1 MAKISSN
8 NTLNQFGTELTLI
21 AGAGESLI
29 IRDVHIAGTGPGG
42 YTTFFI
48 DTSTQGYFRTS
59 TGGLGNHLAFI
70 GRSERRKT
78 ILGFLRDKGIFKG
91 YPIQSGSKFTVKNA
105 VPTRMCIVYD
115 IYDAGDVH
123 NTMENGKDS
132 KELTF
137 LMYGQPAANVNTAT
151 DTAITKKNNPSEFC
165 DFPFRGGVATKRKI
179 DLYGVVYSSRG
190 ADDGNIPNYIHTKY
204 LKLMKGRNVLFDSMR
219 AGLVAQ
225 GKNVSIGGA
234 FEAENGYDVGGEYS
248 DLYQKDALIFDEP
261 IRFANGEELD
271 TYWTTEV
278 ATAAG
283 TSPGT
288 FLASELEIAYILK
301 ETQE

>member
-8 NTLNQFGTELTLI
+8 NTISDYGTELTII
-21 AGAGESLI
+21 AGAGESFI
-29 IRDVHIAGTGPGG
+29 VKDVHVVGSGGG

-59 TGGLGNHLAFI
+59 TIGLGNHLAFI
-70 GRSERRKT
+70 GKSQRIKT
-78 ILGFLRDKGIFKG
+78 ILGFLTDKGIFKG
-91 YPIQSGSKFTVKNA
+91 YPIQSGSKFTVKNVA
-105 VPTRMCIVYD
+105 GMRTCIVYD
-115 IYDAGDVH
+115 IYDAGDIH

-151 DTAITKKNNPSEFC
+151 DTQITKRNNPSEFC

-190 ADDGNIPNYIHTKY
+190 ADDGTAAHYIHTKY

-219 AGLVAQ
+219 NGLLAQ
-225 GKNVSIGGA
+225 GKNVLTGGA
-234 FEAENGYDVGGEYS
+234 FEAENGYDVGGENS
-248 DLYQKDALIFDEP
+248 DTYQKNALIFDQP

-278 ATAAG
+278 FST
-283 TSPGT
+283 PGT
-288 FLASELEIAYILK
+288 FQASELEIAYILK

>member
-8 NTLNQFGTELTLI
+8 NVMDGYGTELTLI
-21 AGAGESLI
+21 AGAGESFLVKDI
-29 IRDVHIAGTGPGG
+29 HVSGMSGA

-59 TGGLGNHLAFI
+59 LDGLGNHLAFI

-78 ILGFLRDKGIFKG
+78 IIGFLTDKGIFKG
-91 YPIQSGSKFTVKNA
+91 YPIQSGSKFTVKNTA
-105 VPTRMCIVYD
+105 SASMCIVYD
-115 IYDAGDVH
+115 IYDAGDIL

-137 LMYGQPAANVNTAT
+137 LMYGQPAANVNSTT
-151 DTAITKKNNPSEFC
+151 ETQVTKKNNPSEFC
-165 DFPFRGGVATKRKI
+165 DFPFRGGVAPKRKI

-190 ADDGNIPNYIHTKY
+190 ADDGTTAAHYIHTRR

-219 AGLVAQ
+219 EGLPAQ
-225 GKNVSIGGA
+225 GKDVPTGGT
-234 FEAENGYDVGGEYS
+234 FRAENGYDVGGEYS
-248 DLYQKDALIFDEP
+248 DLYQKDALIFDQP

-271 TYWTTEV
+271 TYWTTTV
-278 ATAAG
+278 G
-283 TSPGT
+283 TPSGT

>member
-8 NTLNQFGTELTLI
+8 NTLNGLGTELTLI
-21 AGAGESLI
+21 AGAGESFMVKDI
-29 IRDVHIAGTGPGG
+29 HISGMSGA
-42 YTTFFI
+42 YATFFI

-59 TGGLGNHLAFI
+59 LDGLGNHLAFI

-78 ILGFLRDKGIFKG
+78 ILGFLMDKGIFKG
-91 YPIQSGSKFTVKNA
+91 YPIQSGSKFTVRNTLPA
-105 VPTRMCIVYD
+105 SICIVYD
-115 IYDAGDVH
+115 IYDAGDMH

-137 LMYGQPAANVNTAT
+137 LMYGQPAANVNSAT
-151 DTAITKKNNPSEFC
+151 DTQITKKNNPSEFC

-190 ADDGNIPNYIHTKY
+190 ADDGSAITHHIHTSY
-204 LKLMKGRNVLFDSMR
+204 LKLMKGRNVLFDSIR
-219 AGLVAQ
+219 QGLLAQ
-225 GKNVSIGGA
+225 GKNVPVIGA
-234 FEAENGYDVGGEYS
+234 FRAENGYDVGGEYT
-248 DLYQKDALIFDEP
+248 DLYQKDALIFDQP

-271 TYWTTEV
+271 TYWATEV
-278 ATAAG
+278 G
-283 TSPGT
+283 TPGGT

>member
-8 NTLNQFGTELTLI
+8 NTISDYGTELTII
-21 AGAGESLI
+21 AGAGESFI
-29 IRDVHIAGTGPGG
+29 VKDVHVVGSGGG

-59 TGGLGNHLAFI
+59 TIGLGNHLAFI
-70 GRSERRKT
+70 GKSQRIKT
-78 ILGFLRDKGIFKG
+78 ILGFLTDKGIFKG
-91 YPIQSGSKFTVKNA
+91 YPIQSGSKFTVKNVA
-105 VPTRMCIVYD
+105 GMRTCIVYD
-115 IYDAGDVH
+115 IYDAGDIH

-151 DTAITKKNNPSEFC
+151 DTQITKRNNPSEFC

-190 ADDGNIPNYIHTKY
+190 ADDGTAAHYIHTKY

-219 AGLVAQ
+219 NGLLAQ
-225 GKNVSIGGA
+225 GKNVLTGGT
-234 FEAENGYDVGGEYS
+234 FEAENGYDVGGENS
-248 DLYQKDALIFDEP
+248 DTYQKNALIFDQP

-278 ATAAG
+278 FST
-283 TSPGT
+283 PGT

>member
-8 NTLNQFGTELTLI
+8 NTISDYGTELTII

-29 IRDVHIAGTGPGG
+29 VRDVHVVGSGGG

-59 TGGLGNHLAFI
+59 TIGLGNHLAFI

-78 ILGFLRDKGIFKG
+78 ILGSLTDKGIFKG
-91 YPIQSGSKFTVKNA
+91 YPIQSGSKFTVKNTA
-105 VPTRMCIVYD
+105 PMRTCIVYD
-115 IYDAGDVH
+115 IYDAGDIH

-137 LMYGQPAANVNTAT
+137 LMYGQPDANVNTAT
-151 DTAITKKNNPSEFC
+151 DTPITRKNNPSEFC

-190 ADDGNIPNYIHTKY
+190 ADDGNKANYIHTKY

-225 GKNVSIGGA
+225 GKSVLTDGA
-234 FEAENGYDVGGEYS
+234 FEAENGYDIGGEYS

-278 ATAAG
+278 AITAG

-288 FLASELEIAYILK
+288 FTPSELEIAYILK

>member
-8 NTLNQFGTELTLI
+8 NTMSNYGTEQTII
-21 AGAGESLI
+21 AGAGESLVV
-29 IRDVHIAGTGPGG
+29 RDVHVAGGG

-59 TGGLGNHLAFI
+59 TAGLGNHLAFI
-70 GRSERRKT
+70 GRSQRRKT
-78 ILGFLRDKGIFKG
+78 ILGFLTDKGIFKG
-91 YPIQSGSKFTVKNA
+91 YPIQSGSKFTVKNT
-105 VPTRMCIVYD
+105 VPTRTCIVYD

-137 LMYGQPAANVNTAT
+137 LMYGQPAANVNTST
-151 DTAITKKNNPSEFC
+151 DTQITKKNNPSEFC

-179 DLYGVVYSSRG
+179 DLYGVLYSSRG
-190 ADDGNIPNYIHTKY
+190 ADDGTATNFIHTKF

-219 AGLVAQ
+219 NGLVAQ
-225 GKNVSIGGA
+225 GKTVQTNGT
-234 FEAENGYDVGGEYS
+234 FEAENGYDVGGENS
-248 DLYQKDALIFDEP
+248 DIYQKDALIFDQP
-261 IRFANGEELD
+261 IKFINGEELD

-278 ATAAG
+278 
-283 TSPGT
+283 SPTLPSGT

>member
-1 MAKISSN
+1 MAKISTN
-8 NTLNQFGTELTLI
+8 NVITSVGTELVLT
-21 AGAGESLI
+21 AGAGESFMVRD
-29 IRDVHIAGTGPGG
+29 IRVSGVDGA
-42 YTTFFI
+42 YATFFI
-48 DTSTQGYFRTS
+48 DTSTQGYFRTDS
-59 TGGLGNHLAFI
+59 EGLGNHLEYI
-70 GRSERRKT
+70 RRSDRRKT
-78 ILGFLRDKGIFKG
+78 ILGFLTDKGIFKG
-91 YPIQSGSKFTVKNA
+91 YPVQSGSKFTVKNTA
-105 VPTRMCIVYD
+105 PATMSIIYD
-115 IYDAGDVH
+115 VYDAGDIH

-137 LMYGQPAANVNTAT
+137 IMYGQPAADVDTAT
-151 DTAITKKNNPSEFC
+151 DTQITKKNNPSEFC

-190 ADDGNIPNYIHTKY
+190 ADDGSAITHFIHTNY

-219 AGLVAQ
+219 KGLLAQ
-225 GKNVSIGGA
+225 GKNVLTNNT
-234 FEAENGYDVGGEYS
+234 FRAENGYDVGGEYT
-248 DLYQKDALIFDEP
+248 DMYQKDPLIFDQP

-278 ATAAG
+278 G
-283 TSPGT
+283 TPAGT